1 MKTSGELNALKEK
14 VETVNRKLHEL
25 TEEELVQ
32 VTGGIQPKA
41 TKSWFG
47 CDLPDAEES

>member
-1 MKTSGELNALKEK
+1 MKTNEETKTLKEE
-14 VETVNRKLHEL
+14 VETLNRKLHEL

-32 VTGGIQPKA
+32 VTGGIQPKP
-41 TKSWFG
+41 TKGWFG